1 MDSKILDES
10 VIFTADLWEFLM
22 WLFTPFWKLLL
33 RKRYARLLLQN
44 ENLPLRYIGM
54 ASLSLEPRDSKEA
67 PIAMV
72 IGGHLDKELLYAH
85 EKGAAGE
92 KTMIKLPPDSS
103 FAILPCPKKDKREIF
118 YVAGASGS
126 GKSYQARGIAERYK
140 KLFPDREIYLVS
152 KLTEDETLDTMKT
165 GKPKR
170 IKTETLQS
178 DPITDISVFKNSLV
192 IFDDYD
198 TFPAPMDKIVL
209 RLIDDIATMG
219 RHHNISMM
227 CLSHYLT
234 NYKKTRL
241 LLNEASHYIVYP
253 QATSFH
259 ALKHLLHSHV
269 GMEPEEV
276 KRLKQWGGGCAFT
289 SATLN
294 GSSASTKPR
303 C

>member
-1 MDSKILDES
+1 MPSFAYSAEDK
-10 VIFTADLWEFLM
+10 
-22 WLFTPFWKLLL
+22 K
-33 RKRYARLLLQN
+33 N
-44 ENLPLRYIGM
+44 
-54 ASLSLEPRDSKEA
+54 A
-67 PIAMV
+67 PIAM
-72 IGGHLDKELLYAH
+72 ISGGHLDKELLYIH
-85 EKGAAGE
+85 DKGTGE
-92 KTMIKLPPDSS
+92 GANIKLPPDSS
-103 FAILPCPKKDKREIF
+103 FLLLPCPDKSKREIF

-140 KLFPDREIYLVS
+140 KLFPDREIYLIS
-152 KLTEDETLDTMKT
+152 KLDEDETLDTMKT

-170 IKTETLQS
+170 IKVKTLET
-178 DPITDISVFKNSLV
+178 DPITDISVFTNSLV

-253 QATSFH
+253 QATSYH
-259 ALKHLLHSHV
+259 ALKHLLGSHV
-269 GMEPEEV
+269 GMSQDEV
-276 KRLKQWGGGCAFT
+276 KALKGMGRWVCIHKCYPQWLVSEHVAKL
-289 SATLN
+289 LN
-294 GSSASTKPR
+294 QEVV
-303 C
+303 

>member
-1 MDSKILDES
+1 MPG
-10 VIFTADLWEFLM
+10 FA
-22 WLFTPFWKLLL
+22 
-33 RKRYARLLLQN
+33 Y
-44 ENLPLRYIGM
+44 
-54 ASLSLEPRDSKEA
+54 EPEDKKNA
-67 PIAMV
+67 PIAM
-72 IGGHLDKELLYAH
+72 ISGGHLDKELVYIH
-85 EKGAAGE
+85 DKGAKGHS
-92 KTMIKLPPDSS
+92 IKLPPDSS
-103 FAILPCPKKDKREIF
+103 FLLLPCPLKDKREIF

-140 KLFPDREIYLVS
+140 KLFPDREIYLIS
-152 KLTEDETLDTMKT
+152 KLDEDETLDTMKT
-165 GKPKR
+165 GRPKR
-170 IKTETLQS
+170 INVKTLET
-178 DPITDISVFKNSLV
+178 DPITDIEIFKNSLV

-198 TFPAPMDKIVL
+198 TFPDPMGKIVQ

-259 ALKHLLHSHV
+259 ALKHLLASHV
-269 GMEPEEV
+269 GMEPDEV
-276 KRLKQWGGGCAFT
+276 KALKKMGRWVCIHKCYPQWLVAEHE
-289 SATLN
+289 AKILN
-294 GSSASTKPR
+294 QEIDGKAPDK

>member
-1 MDSKILDES
+1 MPG
-10 VIFTADLWEFLM
+10 FA
-22 WLFTPFWKLLL
+22 
-33 RKRYARLLLQN
+33 Y
-44 ENLPLRYIGM
+44 
-54 ASLSLEPRDSKEA
+54 EPEDKKNA
-67 PIAMV
+67 PIAM
-72 IGGHLDKELLYAH
+72 ISGGHLDKELLYIH
-85 EKGAAGE
+85 DKGAKGH
-92 KTMIKLPPDSS
+92 TIKLPPDSS
-103 FAILPCPKKDKREIF
+103 FLLLPCPLKDKREIF

-140 KLFPDREIYLVS
+140 KLFPDREIYLIS
-152 KLTEDETLDTMKT
+152 KLDEDETLDTMKT
-165 GKPKR
+165 GRPKR
-170 IKTETLQS
+170 IKTKTLET
-178 DPITDISVFKNSLV
+178 DPITDIEIFKNSLV

-198 TFPAPMDKIVL
+198 TFPDPMGKIVQ

-259 ALKHLLHSHV
+259 ALKHLLASHV
-269 GMEPEEV
+269 GMEADEV
-276 KRLKQWGGGCAFT
+276 KALKKMGRWVCIHKCYPQWLVSEHEAKI
-289 SATLN
+289 LN
-294 GSSASTKPR
+294 QDIDGKTPDK